1 MTNAMRLPDNVI
13 AFKVAKRRPKIIEKE
28 DVPHQKAY
36 CITPFRAAS
45 DKNLHE
51 QTLRVLMILCSYTNR
66 AGITW
71 VGQTT
76 MAKQLG
82 VHQQAISRQ
91 IKLLEKL
98 GYLQVVSKGFK
109 GERADTRRVIFD
121 ETVSTEDA
129 IAIVSGQEDA
139 RPPSMVK
146 EEMREMDEEVRQKFV
161 KQAIEMS
168 KGFGKANV
176 FKVNTEPKSTDSITV
191 REMKM
196 KIAEHKE
203 KVKRVAKVK
212 REKLSKDA
220 DELMEKVVKL
230 KANSVVKPV
239 DNSVDNSSQEESHIQ
254 HHSLHLDVVQGDNNK
269 VLDKVYIK
277 ELSNKLI
284 SIYKLKVGVINKVE
298 RVMTDSDRDVMLSL
312 VEQGLT
318 EELWTMIV
326 DETLANCQTTR
337 REPPHRIAYFK
348 EAIQRVLNTD

>member
-1 MTNAMRLPDNVI
+1 MTNAMRLPDNVVQ
-13 AFKVAKRRPKIIEKE
+13 FKVAKRRPKIIEKE
-28 DVPHQKAY
+28 EIPHQKAY

-45 DKNLHE
+45 DKRLHE
-51 QTLRVLMILCSYTNR
+51 QTLRVLMMLCSYTNR

-76 MAKQLG
+76 LAKQLG
-82 VHQQAISRQ
+82 VHQQSISRQ

-129 IAIVSGQEDA
+129 IGIASTAEEDA
-139 RPPSMVK
+139 RPPFLVK
-146 EEMREMDEEVRQKFV
+146 KEMRQMDEQVRKKFV
-161 KQAIEMS
+161 EQAKQMGT
-168 KGFGKANV
+168 GFGKPNV
-176 FKVNTEPKSTDSITV
+176 FKVDTEPRSTDSITV
-191 REMKM
+191 REMRV
-196 KIAEHKE
+196 KIAQHKE

-212 REKLSKDA
+212 REILKKDA
-220 DELMEKVVKL
+220 EKLLLKVEKL
-230 KANSVVKPV
+230 VVKPV
-239 DNSVDNSSQEESHIQ
+239 DNSVDNSSKEELHIQ
-254 HHSLHLDVVQGDNNK
+254 HHTQQLDVVQKGTNK
-269 VLDKVYIK
+269 VIDKVIYK

-284 SIYKLKVGVINKVE
+284 NVFINKVKVINKLE
-298 RVMTDSDRDVMLSL
+298 RLITDSDRDVMLSL
-312 VEQGLT
+312 VEEGLT

-326 DETLANCQTTR
+326 DETLTNCQTSR

>member
-51 QTLRVLMILCSYTNR
+51 QTLRVLMMLCSYTNR

-76 MAKQLG
+76 LAKQLG
-82 VHQQAISRQ
+82 IHQQAVSRQ

-129 IAIVSGQEDA
+129 IGIASTAEEDA
-139 RPPSMVK
+139 RPPYIVK
-146 EEMREMDEEVRQKFV
+146 KEMREMDEATRKRMVE
-161 KQAIEMS
+161 QAMAMS
-168 KGFGKANV
+168 KGFGKPNV
-176 FKVNTEPKSTDSITV
+176 FKVDTEPRANDSITV
-191 REMKM
+191 REMRVKM
-196 KIAEHKE
+196 KEHQE
-203 KVKRVAKVK
+203 KVKRVVKAK
-212 REKLSKDA
+212 RTKLSKDA
-220 DELMEKVVKL
+220 DELLSKVNKL
-230 KANSVVKPV
+230 VVKPV
-239 DNSVDNSSQEESHIQ
+239 DKSVDNSSNEGSHIQ
-254 HHSLHLDVVQGDNNK
+254 HHAQHLGVVQGDNYK
-269 VLDKVYIK
+269 VIDKVIYK
-277 ELSNKLI
+277 ELSNKLLNI
-284 SIYKLKVGVINKVE
+284 FKLKVGVINKVE
-298 RVMTDSDRDVMLSL
+298 RVMTDSDREVMLSL
-312 VEQGLT
+312 VENGLT
-318 EELWTMIV
+318 EELWSMIV
-326 DETLANCQTTR
+326 EETLNNCQQTR

>member
-28 DVPHQKAY
+28 EIPHQKAY

-51 QTLRVLMILCSYTNR
+51 QTLRVLMMICSYTNR

-71 VGQTT
+71 VGQITL
-76 MAKQLG
+76 AKQLG
-82 VHQQAISRQ
+82 IHQQAVSRQ

-109 GERADTRRVIFD
+109 GERADTRRVVFD
-121 ETVSTEDA
+121 PSVSTEDA
-129 IAIVSGQEDA
+129 IGIASTAEEDA
-139 RPPSMVK
+139 RPPSIVK
-146 EEMREMDEEVRQKFV
+146 KEMREMDEEVRKRLV
-161 KQAIEMS
+161 KEATEMA
-168 KGFGKANV
+168 KGFGKPNV

-203 KVKRVAKVK
+203 KVKRVAKTK

-220 DELMEKVVKL
+220 DELLKKVEKL
-230 KANSVVKPV
+230 VVKPV
-239 DNSVDNSSQEESHIQ
+239 DNSVDNSSKEESHIQ
-254 HHSLHLDVVQGDNNK
+254 HHSLHLDVVQGDNYK

-298 RVMTDSDRDVMLSL
+298 RVMTDSDREVMLSL
-312 VEQGLT
+312 VEMGLT

-326 DETLANCQTTR
+326 DETLTNCQTTR

>member
-28 DVPHQKAY
+28 EVPHQKAY

-51 QTLRVLMILCSYTNR
+51 QTLRVLMMLCSYTNR

-71 VGQTT
+71 VGQITL
-76 MAKQLG
+76 AKQLG
-82 VHQQAISRQ
+82 IHQQAVSRQ

-129 IAIVSGQEDA
+129 IGIASTAEEDA
-139 RPPSMVK
+139 RPPFIVK
-146 EEMREMDEEVRQKFV
+146 KEMREMDEQVRQRMIKE
-161 KQAIEMS
+161 AMEMS
-168 KGFGKANV
+168 KGFGKPNV
-176 FKVNTEPKSTDSITV
+176 FKVNTEPKSSDSITV

-203 KVKRVAKVK
+203 KVKRVAKTK
-212 REKLSKDA
+212 REILKKDAEELLSKV
-220 DELMEKVVKL
+220 EKL
-230 KANSVVKPV
+230 VVKPV
-239 DNSVDNSSQEESHIQ
+239 DNSVDNSTNEGLHIQ
-254 HHSLHLDVVQGDNNK
+254 HHSLHPDVVQGDNYK
-269 VLDKVYIK
+269 VIDKVYIK

-312 VEQGLT
+312 VEMGLT

>member
-1 MTNAMRLPDNVI
+1 
-13 AFKVAKRRPKIIEKE
+13 
-28 DVPHQKAY
+28 
-36 CITPFRAAS
+36 
-45 DKNLHE
+45 
-51 QTLRVLMILCSYTNR
+51 
-66 AGITW
+66 
-71 VGQTT
+71 

-82 VHQQAISRQ
+82 VHQQAVSRQ

-121 ETVSTEDA
+121 PTVSTEDA
-129 IAIVSGQEDA
+129 IGIASTTEEDA
-139 RPPSMVK
+139 RPPSIVK
-146 EEMREMDEEVRQKFV
+146 KEMREMDEEIRQRMV

-191 REMKM
+191 RDMKM

-203 KVKRVAKVK
+203 KVKRVAKTK

-220 DELMEKVVKL
+220 DELLSKVEKL
-230 KANSVVKPV
+230 VVKPV
-239 DNSVDNSSQEESHIQ
+239 DNSVDNSLKEGLHIQ

-284 SIYKLKVGVINKVE
+284 NIYKLKVGVINKVE
-298 RVMTDSDRDVMLSL
+298 RVMTDSDREVMLSL
-312 VEQGLT
+312 VEMGLT
-318 EELWTMIV
+318 EEMWSMIV
-326 DETLANCQTTR
+326 DETLTNCQTTR

>member
-51 QTLRVLMILCSYTNR
+51 QTLRVLMMLCSYTNR

-76 MAKQLG
+76 LAKQLNI
-82 VHQQAISRQ
+82 HQQAVSRQ

-129 IAIVSGQEDA
+129 IGIASTAEEDA
-139 RPPSMVK
+139 RPPFIVK
-146 EEMREMDEEVRQKFV
+146 KEMREMDEEVRQKFV

-176 FKVNTEPKSTDSITV
+176 FKVNTEPKSSDSITV

-212 REKLSKDA
+212 RDKLSKDA
-220 DELMEKVVKL
+220 DELMEKVNKL
-230 KANSVVKPV
+230 VVKPV
-239 DNSVDNSSQEESHIQ
+239 DNSVKEGLHTQ

-269 VLDKVYIK
+269 VIDKVYIK

-298 RVMTDSDRDVMLSL
+298 RVMTDSDREVMLSL
-312 VEQGLT
+312 VEMGLT
-318 EELWTMIV
+318 EELWSMIV